1 MIIPQIAENLTR
13 SGNLKLAAVCP
24 VCGQPTEIR
33 SDNEAK
39 FLYCPNPDCAAKK
52 IKNFSLFV
60 SRDAL
65 NIEGLSEQTLEKF
78 IAHGFIHHY
87 SDIFHLDR
95 YRAEIVTMEGFG
107 EKSYENLMTATERAR
122 HTELYRV
129 VYGLG
134 IAGIGLANAKV
145 LCRHFGDDFTKL
157 RAAGVEELQE
167 VDGIGAVLA
176 ENLVRYFRDA
186 AAMKQVDALLQDLE
200 IEKRVEDSTTA
211 KTMEGKSVVI
221 TGSLEHFGNRKELQA
236 LIEQAG
242 GRAAGSVSAKTAY
255 LVNNDITSTSG
266 KNKKA
271 KELGVPIV
279 TEEEFLR
286 ILKGEADA

>member
-1 MIIPQIAENLTR
+1 M
-13 SGNLKLAAVCP
+13 
-24 VCGQPTEIR
+24 
-33 SDNEAK
+33 
-39 FLYCPNPDCAAKK
+39 
-52 IKNFSLFV
+52 

-107 EKSYENLMTATERAR
+107 EKSYENLTAAAERAR

-157 RAAGVEELQE
+157 RAASADELLE

-176 ENLVRYFRDA
+176 ENIVHYFQDA
-186 AAMKQVDALLQDLE
+186 AAMKQVDALLHDLD
-200 IEKRVEDSTTA
+200 IEKQAEDSTTP

-221 TGSLEHFGNRKELQA
+221 TGSLEHFENRKELQA

-286 ILKGEADA
+286 ILKGQTE

>member
-1 MIIPQIAENLTR
+1 M
-13 SGNLKLAAVCP
+13 
-24 VCGQPTEIR
+24 
-33 SDNEAK
+33 
-39 FLYCPNPDCAAKK
+39 
-52 IKNFSLFV
+52 
-60 SRDAL
+60 
-65 NIEGLSEQTLEKF
+65 
-78 IAHGFIHHY
+78 
-87 SDIFHLDR
+87 
-95 YRAEIVTMEGFG
+95 
-107 EKSYENLMTATERAR
+107 
-122 HTELYRV
+122 
-129 VYGLG
+129 
-134 IAGIGLANAKV
+134 
-145 LCRHFGDDFTKL
+145 
-157 RAAGVEELQE
+157 
-167 VDGIGAVLA
+167 DGIGAVLA